1 MLYSADMS
9 VVDSIRRRAERL
21 EIMGDL
27 HGEVMIY
34 QPMVLTQVSRR
45 GAEVETTFPL
55 QIDSLHDFRFVL
67 GDRSIVVKGR
77 VVHARVSNVENEATV
92 YRSGIEFVE
101 PSERIVEAIGE
112 FLDEVE
118 AAKGRG

>member
-1 MLYSADMS
+1 MLYSADMA
-9 VVDSIRRRAERL
+9 VVDSTRRRAERL

-67 GDRSIVVKGR
+67 GDRSVVVKGR
-77 VVHARVSNVENEATV
+77 VAHARVSNVENEATV
-92 YRSGIEFVE
+92 YRSGIEFVD
-101 PSERIVEAIGE
+101 PAERVVEAIGD

-118 AAKGRG
+118 AAKGRS

>member
-1 MLYSADMS
+1 MLYFGDMS
-9 VVDSIRRRAERL
+9 VVDSTRRRAERL

-34 QPMVLTQVSRR
+34 QPMCLTQVSRR

-77 VVHARVSNVENEATV
+77 VAHARVSNVENEATV
-92 YRSGIEFVE
+92 YRSGIEFVD
-101 PSERIVEAIGE
+101 PAERVVEAIGE

>member
-1 MLYSADMS
+1 MA
-9 VVDSIRRRAERL
+9 VVDSTRRRAERL

-67 GDRSIVVKGR
+67 GDRSVVVKGR
-77 VVHARVSNVENEATV
+77 VAHARVSNVENEATV
-92 YRSGIEFVE
+92 YRSGIEFVD
-101 PSERIVEAIGE
+101 PAERVVEAIGD

>member
-1 MLYSADMS
+1 MLYSADMA
-9 VVDSIRRRAERL
+9 VVDSTRRRAERL
-21 EIMGDL
+21 EIIGDL

-34 QPMVLTQVSRR
+34 QPMGLTQVSRR

-67 GDRSIVVKGR
+67 GDRSVVVKGR
-77 VVHARVSNVENEATV
+77 VAHARVSNVENEATV
-92 YRSGIEFVE
+92 YRSGIEFVD
-101 PSERIVEAIGE
+101 PAERVVEAIGD